1 MAEYTK
7 KNKKVPGKKS
17 TITIQGPSTYKSDL
31 RGGALDEFVAPKVA
45 KAKKK
50 IGEIKQSARNMAG
63 KVTSKVDSFK
73 SKARKSGIRKYHN
86 NTYKEGK

>member
-50 IGEIKQSARNMAG
+50 I
-63 KVTSKVDSFK
+63 
-73 SKARKSGIRKYHN
+73 
-86 NTYKEGK
+86 